1 MRRDREIEMPMRRCI
16 ATGASRPAAEM
27 VRFVIGPGGAVV
39 PDIRGRLPGRGI
51 WVSADHDA
59 LSKAARR
66 NLFSKA
72 ARVRVT
78 VPDGLPASV
87 DAQLAG
93 RIVELLSLA
102 RRGGGAVCGFERT
115 REALARGDA
124 AVLLQAEDGSERQKS
139 RLRPPPGEATAITC
153 LRAREMG
160 LAFGRERVIH
170 AAVAK
175 GGLSSRMVVEAR
187 RLRGVRAV
195 CVDRRSEGH
204 PPDRN
209 EGTG

>member
-1 MRRDREIEMPMRRCI
+1 MRRDKEDGVPMRRCI
-16 ATGASRPAAEM
+16 VSGDSRPMAEM
-27 VRFVIGPGGAVV
+27 VRFVIGPGGSVV

-51 WVSADHDA
+51 WVSADQAA
-59 LSKAARR
+59 LEKASKR

-72 ARVRVT
+72 ARTRVT

-87 DAQLAG
+87 DALLAG
-93 RIVELLSLA
+93 RVVELLSLA

-115 REALARGDA
+115 REALARGNA
-124 AVLLQAEDGSERQKS
+124 ALLLQAEDGSERQKS
-139 RLRPPPGEATAITC
+139 RLRPPPGAATAITC

-160 LAFGRERVIH
+160 LAFGREHVIH

-187 RLRGVRAV
+187 RLCGVRAV
-195 CVDRRSEGH
+195 GVDGRTDGH
-204 PPDRN
+204 LPDRN
-209 EGTG
+209 ERAG